1 MKSSQNA
8 GFSDNQ
14 MDSLSWRVIAELIKI
29 IDEPVAPTELD
40 PPSFFAKSF
49 ELERF
54 TRQSLVSIRRRA
66 NGVITDSAELPD
78 IFERIQADPLEAC
91 NYILSESDITI
102 TDEPTSQ
109 ALAGSAVAFALADL
123 LNNDDFSV
131 EWGWIDAADGMGDY
145 FEAKTNLL
153 SHFEVPESWRES
165 GSPIKGADW
174 MAWLWFVTKNVEPHS
189 VYNFKNGEVILAKT
203 DSERNMNNPE
213 ELSSTSIPQD
223 VQEQLGFYVYA
234 LRDPRN
240 KTVFYV
246 GKGVNDRIIQ
256 HQIEADE
263 TPESQSLKLQ
273 TINEIRAAGLE
284 VEHYFLRFGIKT
296 ESEAYAAEQAVID
309 ALYLNGSDLT
319 NLVKGHNSN
328 SQGLARIDEI
338 IERFDAPIAP
348 AIDEAIIMV
357 MIPVLWDRNTTP
369 DQVYQATRGH
379 WYNVASEAREK
390 GKLVLGISS
399 DIIRGAFWVDEWR
412 PSSGP
417 SMQNRWEF
425 DGRVATEY
433 QHLIG
438 KRIPNAFNKSSN
450 PYTKRFLGGYKP
462 SDEN

>member
-1 MKSSQNA
+1 MSNRENSEFTEQ
-8 GFSDNQ
+8 Q
-14 MDSLSWRVIAELIKI
+14 QDSLSWRVIAELLKE
-29 IDEPVAPTELD
+29 IDEPVIPTELF
-40 PPSFFAKSF
+40 PSSLLTPSF
-49 ELERF
+49 ELETFNRS
-54 TRQSLVSIRRRA
+54 SLVSIRRRA
-66 NGVITDSAELPD
+66 NRVIAGGAELPD
-78 IFERIQADPLEAC
+78 IFERIQSDPNEAA
-91 NYILSESDITI
+91 NFILSESNINVNAG
-102 TDEPTSQ
+102 PRQQ
-109 ALAGSAVAFALADL
+109 ALAGSQVARHFADL
-123 LNNDDFSV
+123 LKNEGISI
-131 EWGWIDAADGMGDY
+131 EWGWIDATDGMGDY

-153 SHFEVPESWRES
+153 SHFDVPETWREF
-165 GSPIKGADW
+165 GSPIADADW
-174 MAWLWFVTKNVEPHS
+174 MAWLWFVNKDGRPHS
-189 VYNFKNGEVILAKT
+189 VYNFKNGESVKANSEGNTRIT
-203 DSERNMNNPE
+203 DKA
-213 ELSSTSIPQD
+213 TISISQD

-240 KTVFYV
+240 KEIFYV

-273 TINEIRAAGLE
+273 TINEIRAADLD

-296 ESEAYAAEQAVID
+296 EAEAYAAEQAVID
-309 ALYLNGSDLT
+309 ALYLNGSNLT

-338 IERFDAPIAP
+338 IERFGAPLAP

-357 MIPVLWDRNTTP
+357 MIPVLWDRDTTP

-379 WYNVASEAREK
+379 WYNVAQEAREK
-390 GKLVLGISS
+390 GKLVLGLSS
-399 DIIRGAFWVDEWR
+399 DIIRGAFWIDEWR

-417 SMQNRWEF
+417 GMENRWEF

-450 PYTKRFLGGYKP
+450 PYTKRYLGGYKP
-462 SDEN
+462 SEFN

>member
-1 MKSSQNA
+1 
-8 GFSDNQ
+8 
-14 MDSLSWRVIAELIKI
+14 
-29 IDEPVAPTELD
+29 
-40 PPSFFAKSF
+40 
-49 ELERF
+49 
-54 TRQSLVSIRRRA
+54 
-66 NGVITDSAELPD
+66 
-78 IFERIQADPLEAC
+78 
-91 NYILSESDITI
+91 
-102 TDEPTSQ
+102 
-109 ALAGSAVAFALADL
+109 
-123 LNNDDFSV
+123 
-131 EWGWIDAADGMGDY
+131 
-145 FEAKTNLL
+145 
-153 SHFEVPESWRES
+153 
-165 GSPIKGADW
+165 
-174 MAWLWFVTKNVEPHS
+174 
-189 VYNFKNGEVILAKT
+189 
-203 DSERNMNNPE
+203 MNNPKE
-213 ELSSTSIPQD
+213 VSSTSIPQD

-273 TINEIRAAGLE
+273 TINEIRAAGLD

-296 ESEAYAAEQAVID
+296 EAEAYAAEQAVID
-309 ALYLNGSDLT
+309 ALYLNGSNLT

-338 IERFDAPIAP
+338 IERFGAPLAP

-357 MIPVLWDRNTTP
+357 MIPVLWDRDTTP

-379 WYNVASEAREK
+379 WYNVAQEAREK
-390 GKLVLGISS
+390 GKLVLGLSS
-399 DIIRGAFWVDEWR
+399 DIIRGAFWIDEWR

-417 SMQNRWEF
+417 GMENRWEF

-462 SDEN
+462 SEFN